1 MAQFSVYLNK
11 NHDTQAHTP
20 LLLDVQSDLIAD
32 LTTRVVI
39 PLKLVATMNGR
50 VIQTLMPL
58 CEIENNV
65 YVVITPQL
73 AGISVKQLGAKV
85 CDLTQRREDIIA
97 ALDLLVTGI

>member
-11 NHDTQAHTP
+11 NCETQAHTP

-39 PLKLVATMNGR
+39 PLRLVASMNGG

-58 CEIENNV
+58 CEIENNI
-65 YVVITPQL
+65 YVVMTPQL

-85 CDLTQRREDIIA
+85 ADLTQRREDIIA

>member
-1 MAQFSVYLNK
+1 MTQFSVYLNR
-11 NHDTQAHTP
+11 NSETQAHTP
-20 LLLDVQSDLIAD
+20 LLLDVQNDLIAD

-39 PLKLVATMNGR
+39 PLRLVASMNGK

-58 CEIENNV
+58 CEIKNNI
-65 YVVITPQL
+65 YVVMTPQL

-85 CDLTQRREDIIA
+85 ADLTQRREDIIA